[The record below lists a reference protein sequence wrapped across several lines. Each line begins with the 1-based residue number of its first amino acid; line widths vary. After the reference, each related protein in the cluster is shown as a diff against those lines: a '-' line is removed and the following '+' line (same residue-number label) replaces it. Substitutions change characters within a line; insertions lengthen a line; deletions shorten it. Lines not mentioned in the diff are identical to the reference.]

1 MLHELLIALR
11 GHPGYIYSDQ
21 DQKLRVNSSLT
32 FLHPCEVGTDEVE
45 DFNSDCLQVSI
56 LDSLLELGTD
66 YRTVSQYISSMRSGG
81 MYLAAVC
88 EGLDMVLAE
97 YRDTLTR
104 LEKEMMYEGDSLPLS
119 LVQHQLSPH
128 RPVLRYLVK
137 LVTGLDRERP
147 AGVMILDRVYKAST
161 TGVAAV
167 GAGLRL
173 VLAEGHKV
181 LYKQLVAWLLQVDI
195 IIRLI

>member
-1 MLHELLIALR
+1 
-11 GHPGYIYSDQ
+11 
-21 DQKLRVNSSLT
+21 
-32 FLHPCEVGTDEVE
+32 
-45 DFNSDCLQVSI
+45 
-56 LDSLLELGTD
+56 
-66 YRTVSQYISSMRSGG
+66 
-81 MYLAAVC
+81 MYLGAVC

-137 LVTGLDRERP
+137 LVTGLGRERP
-147 AGVMILDRVYKAST
+147 AGVMILDRVYKASK

>member
-1 MLHELLIALR
+1 
-11 GHPGYIYSDQ
+11 
-21 DQKLRVNSSLT
+21 
-32 FLHPCEVGTDEVE
+32 
-45 DFNSDCLQVSI
+45 
-56 LDSLLELGTD
+56 
-66 YRTVSQYISSMRSGG
+66 
-81 MYLAAVC
+81 MYLGAVC

-104 LEKEMMYEGDSLPLS
+104 LEKEMMYEGDTLPLS

-137 LVTGLDRERP
+137 LVTQLGRERP
-147 AGVMILDRVYKAST
+147 PGVMILDRVYKAST

-181 LYKQLVAWLLQVDI
+181 RQFQHRHDDDHDDNDDDYIDDDHDVGDDDVDDN
-195 IIRLI
+195 L